1 MLRPCLGLELLP
13 LKSWAGRVALR
24 NSKIDP
30 YSVGFCLGQSYCPV
44 FLDITGVSHW
54 FSRNLDYKKSLFP
67 ILVCRKVGVKQK
79 HTYKT
84 NKQTNHEWSVGAQSP
99 GERGLR
105 RRRTNLSLFWRN
117 PGCFFKWESTLC
129 RTSCDGGAGVCFH
142 SNLTIFLSVFR
153 FFTKRFDHSRP

>member
-1 MLRPCLGLELLP
+1 MFKTRAPSFKKLGGARSFKEQWDWPELSRFL
-13 LKSWAGRVALR
+13 SWPKLLSCFLGHNRGALIDSLVTWTTRSPSFLSWSVAR
-24 NSKIDP
+24 
-30 YSVGFCLGQSYCPV
+30 
-44 FLDITGVSHW
+44 
-54 FSRNLDYKKSLFP
+54 
-67 ILVCRKVGVKQK
+67 VGVKQK

-129 RTSCDGGAGVCFH
+129 RTSCDGGRLFSLKFNYLPVC
-142 SNLTIFLSVFR
+142 L
-153 FFTKRFDHSRP
+153 